1 MKMGHDLLAFD
12 GPSIQTNSLGE
23 ISSFSLLRILGI
35 VIFGSENVK
44 FDFLQRPQRFRWFV
58 VNAVKEIDVGN
69 NPTGDLGTLTEERA
83 NNHKRGQTYETQ
95 NIISTDKGSY

>member
-1 MKMGHDLLAFD
+1 MGHDLLAFD
-12 GPSIQTNSLGE
+12 GPSIPTNPLGE
-23 ISSFSLLRILGI
+23 ISSFSLLHIIGI

-44 FDFLQRPQRFRWFV
+44 FGSLQSPQRFRWFV

-69 NPTGDLGTLTEERA
+69 NPTRDLGTPTEERA

-95 NIISTDKGSY
+95 NIISTDNGSWNK